1 MEHRT
6 PDEGYEFA
14 QQVCK
19 DLRAGRSE
27 ALMGLYNRYQK
38 FFAAFASRRVFDADP
53 NQVDEVLSKFWIEML
68 NGNAIC
74 NFKGQSSLRTY
85 LTVILNR
92 RIIDANRK
100 YDRDKNLRKII
111 EKNEINSE
119 PDSPAA
125 QTPENSLL
133 DKETQNLVYSSLM
146 QLEEKSPRDANLI
159 KMHLE
164 GLTYE
169 EMAKAELHSDDLN
182 PGNLKK
188 KTDAIKK
195 QFTRNNTGSLAK
207 FKSILNRNLEK
218 ESLGI
223 GDLYQ

>member
-1 MEHRT
+1 MNDRGVYGDIGCHSCTGSNPENWAPGRMEHQT
-6 PDEGYEFA
+6 PVGGYEFA

-27 ALMGLYNRYQK
+27 ALLVIYNRYQN
-38 FFAAFASRRVFDADP
+38 FFAALASRRVFDADP

-68 NGNAIC
+68 NGKAIC

-85 LTVILNR
+85 LTGILNR

-100 YDRDKNLRKII
+100 YERDRNLCEII
-111 EKNEINSE
+111 ERYEFESE
-119 PDSPAA
+119 ADSRAA
-125 QTPENSLL
+125 PVPENSLL
-133 DKETQNLVYSSLM
+133 DKEKQNLFYSSLM

-169 EMAKAELHSDDLN
+169 EMAKAEIQDDDLN
-182 PGNLKK
+182 P
-188 KTDAIKK
+188 AC
-195 QFTRNNTGSLAK
+195 QPA
-207 FKSILNRNLEK
+207 
-218 ESLGI
+218 
-223 GDLYQ
+223 